1 VHAVDEKNKGEP
13 RMEYSANTAISCLI
27 VAAAFSSFSTVSVV
41 AQSQAPVAPSMAT
54 VALST
59 PTTVN
64 APVQS
69 APTESRANPAGIGPE
84 QSASLTVPCV
94 PVKTYVPTS
103 RTGII
108 QPPCAP
114 GTGPGAP
121 TTPPVTSARGTVPAT
136 PSLPAASGSL
146 AAADATVSGTSNP
159 APVPSK

>member
-1 VHAVDEKNKGEP
+1 
-13 RMEYSANTAISCLI
+13 MEYSANTAISCLI

-41 AQSQAPVAPSMAT
+41 AQSQSPVAPSTPT

-59 PTTVN
+59 PPTVIN

-69 APTESRANPAGIGPE
+69 APTGSPTNLPGIGPE

-94 PVKTYVPTS
+94 PVKTSAPTS

-121 TTPPVTSARGTVPAT
+121 TTPPVTSARGTAPAT
-136 PSLPAASGSL
+136 QSLTAAPGSL
-146 AAADATVSGTSNP
+146 AAADAIVSGTSNP
-159 APVPSK
+159 ALVPSK

>member
-1 VHAVDEKNKGEP
+1 
-13 RMEYSANTAISCLI
+13 MEYSANTAISYLI

-59 PTTVN
+59 PT
-64 APVQS
+64 
-69 APTESRANPAGIGPE
+69 ESPANPPGIGPE
-84 QSASLTVPCV
+84 LSASLTVPCV
-94 PVKTYVPTS
+94 PVRTSVPTS
-103 RTGII
+103 RIGII

-121 TTPPVTSARGTVPAT
+121 TTPPVTSARGTAPAT

-146 AAADATVSGTSNP
+146 AAADAIVSGTSNP
-159 APVPSK
+159 VPVPSK